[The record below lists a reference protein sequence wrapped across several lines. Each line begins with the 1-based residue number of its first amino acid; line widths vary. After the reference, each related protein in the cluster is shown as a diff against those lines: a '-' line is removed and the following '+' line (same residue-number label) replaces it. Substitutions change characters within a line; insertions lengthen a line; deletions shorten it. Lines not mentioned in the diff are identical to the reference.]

1 MSVRRYVVAVFAVVF
16 VALCGSLSAQST
28 DTAPAAGDDMLVA
41 DARLALKP
49 VETGSPRETMQTF
62 LKAMVDYK
70 KGLDTDDPGLKAR
83 LDDAVRCLD
92 LQQFPLLS
100 REDRGRESAIL
111 LKEVMDR
118 VIMVDYSRIPDESDV
133 ESWTLKDTE
142 ITIAKQADGEN
153 AGEYLFDYN
162 TVNQAH
168 TWYQKVKHL
177 PYIGST
183 TGAGYREP
191 WIERNVPDWAKS
203 TTILF
208 PNWQWISIFLS
219 ILLGLV
225 VKTVVTWVVHG
236 LKKVTERSKIE
247 WDDLV
252 IESIERPAGLIAA
265 AIFWY
270 FAVHALR
277 FEGAALTVMSMLVQV
292 VLSVAVIWAVYR
304 LVDVVTAWLKVVTGK
319 TETTLDDQLVPLVRR
334 ALRIFT
340 VIFGVLVTI
349 QNLGVNV
356 LSVLAGL
363 GLGGLAFALAAK
375 DTCANLFGSI
385 MIILD
390 RPFQVGDWVI
400 VGAVEGSVEEI
411 GFRSTR
417 VRTFYNS
424 VISVPNSVMANANID
439 NMGAR
444 EYRRI
449 KTFFGLTYDTPPEKM
464 EAFIEGVKNIVKSNN
479 YTRKDYYHVVF
490 NSYGPDYL
498 EVMLYCFLKVP
509 DWATELVE
517 RQNIYLEIYRLAAE
531 LKVEFAFPTR
541 TLNIEQMPEKTNVR
555 PPHEVDD
562 MALAASAAAF
572 GPGGALAKPG
582 GMGLFTPPHLEAPHT
597 VSRGNDDSGE

>member
-1 MSVRRYVVAVFAVVF
+1 
-16 VALCGSLSAQST
+16 
-28 DTAPAAGDDMLVA
+28 MLV
-41 DARLALKP
+41 DAARSALKP
-49 VETGSPRETMQTF
+49 VETDSPRETMQTF

-70 KGLDTDDPGLKAR
+70 KGLAADDPALKAR
-83 LDDAVRCLD
+83 IDDATRCLD
-92 LQQFPLLS
+92 LESFPLLS
-100 REDRGRESAIL
+100 REERGRESAIL

-118 VIMVDYSRIPDESDV
+118 VIIVDYAKIPDTRDE

-142 ITIAKQADGEN
+142 ITIARKVGGEHD
-153 AGEYLFDYN
+153 GEYLFTYN
-162 TVNQAH
+162 TVKQAH

-177 PYIGST
+177 PDLGATS
-183 TGAGYREP
+183 GAGYREP
-191 WIERNVPDWAKS
+191 WIERNVPDWAKAS
-203 TTILF
+203 TVVF
-208 PNWQWISIFLS
+208 PNWQWIGIFLA

-225 VKTVVTWVVHG
+225 IKTIVTWIVHG
-236 LKKVTERSKIE
+236 LKKVTARSKTQ
-247 WDDLV
+247 WDDLIIDSV
-252 IESIERPAGLIAA
+252 ERPAGLIAA
-265 AIFWY
+265 SIFWY

-277 FEGAALTVMSMLVQV
+277 FEGGALTVMTMLVQV
-292 VLSVAVIWAVYR
+292 VLSFAVIWAVYR
-304 LVDVVTAWLKVVTGK
+304 LVDVVTAWLKIVTGK

-356 LSVLAGL
+356 LSLLAGL
-363 GLGGLAFALAAK
+363 GLGGLAFALAAR
-375 DTCANLFGSI
+375 DTCANFFGSI

-400 VGAVEGSVEEI
+400 VGSVEGSVEEI

-424 VISVPNSVMANANID
+424 LISVPNSVMANANID

-464 EAFIEGVKNIVKSNN
+464 EAFIEGVKNIVKANP
-479 YTRKDYYHVVF
+479 YTRKDYFHVVF

-517 RQNIYLEIYRLAAE
+517 RQNIYLEIYRLASE
-531 LKVEFAFPTR
+531 LGVEFAFPTR
-541 TLNIEQMPEKTNVR
+541 TLNIEQFPEKQNIR
-555 PPHEVDD
+555 PPHEVDEA
-562 MALAASAAAF
+562 ALAVSAAAF
-572 GPGGALAKPG
+572 GPNGAMAKPG
-582 GMGLFTPPHLEAPHT
+582 GLGLFTPPHLETTDHA
-597 VSRGNDDSGE
+597 VKRGNDDSGE